1 MINGMIDPTEA
12 AAAWAAVEQPWQLA
26 FELAW
31 EAFQAGSV
39 PVGAVV
45 VDPGGDLVTQGRSR
59 SNEPTGPS
67 GQLAGTYL
75 AHAEV
80 NALAGLAPGDYWSH
94 VLYTTLEPCLL
105 CTAALTHAHVGAVRY
120 AASDPLWAG
129 IERLPRLN
137 QHIAGRWPDRQ
148 GPLSGPLAG
157 WGGLLPLIWSLAR
170 AADGPVARAYEQTAP
185 PLLQLARVLVGS
197 GEIVAL
203 RQLPLAQAL
212 HQIWPR
218 LLTLQRHVGRKAD
231 HQH

>member
-1 MINGMIDPTEA
+1 MINGRINPPEA
-12 AAAWAAVEQPWQLA
+12 AAAWAALEQPWQLA

-45 VDPGGDLVTQGRSR
+45 VDPGGGLVTQGRSR

-105 CTAALTHAHVGAVRY
+105 CTAALTHSHVGAVRY

-129 IERLPRLN
+129 IEQLPRLN
-137 QHIAGRWPDRQ
+137 EHVARRWPDRQ
-148 GPLSGPLAG
+148 GPLRGPLAC
-157 WGGLLPLIWSLAR
+157 WGGLLPLISSLVR
-170 AADGPVARAYEQTAP
+170 APHGPVARAYEQTAP
-185 PLLQLARVLVGS
+185 QLLQFARVLVGS
-197 GEIVAL
+197 GELAAL
-203 RQLPLAQAL
+203 RRLPLAQAL
-212 HQIWPR
+212 HQTWPR
-218 LLTLQRHVGRKAD
+218 LLALPD
-231 HQH
+231 